1 MRTVSVRTVLFGLA
15 ASTAAL
21 LLSACGSDAE
31 GTIVIYTGRHYD
43 LETAFN
49 AFEDEFNIDIEFLE
63 GKEWR
68 IVKKT
73 IKECEQG
80 IDQPDSAGLR
90 IQYIERVERWKDQ
103 HGEYIDGDDD
113 YETIWEREGE
123 M

>member
-49 AFEDEFNIDIEFLE
+49 GELSPDELE
-63 GKEWR
+63 QQLGMSKMSKSTAGK
-68 IVKKT
+68 KYK
-73 IKECEQG
+73 
-80 IDQPDSAGLR
+80 
-90 IQYIERVERWKDQ
+90 
-103 HGEYIDGDDD
+103 
-113 YETIWEREGE
+113 
-123 M
+123 

>member
-1 MRTVSVRTVLFGLA
+1 MTKGMKGIA
-15 ASTAAL
+15 
-21 LLSACGSDAE
+21 
-31 GTIVIYTGRHYD
+31 YTPYAKYAIIEYRIHWG
-43 LETAFN
+43 
-49 AFEDEFNIDIEFLE
+49 EDGESHDIEFLE

-73 IKECEQG
+73 IKECQQG
-80 IDQPDSAGLR
+80 IDQPDARGYR
-90 IQYIERVERWKDQ
+90 IQYIERVERWNDQ